1 MEVKTTL
8 RFTSNHLVFFLN
20 SDTQGLVK
28 AVMNGDPRA
37 FETLTHEYEKPIFNI
52 VYRMLHDAEEARDV
66 TQTVFLK
73 TFENLHSYQ
82 PDRKFFSWICRI
94 AINEAINQQTAHRPV
109 VELDE
114 NYAASEGNPGD
125 VAERDELHRGLENAL
140 MQLDTD
146 YRSVV
151 VLKHIVGMSYHEIAE
166 SLEVSEKTVKSRLFS
181 ARQKM
186 REQLKKDEYL

>member
-1 MEVKTTL
+1 M
-8 RFTSNHLVFFLN
+8 NN
-20 SDTQGLVK
+20 NDTQSLVR
-28 AVMNGDPRA
+28 AVMNGDPQA
-37 FETLTHEYEKPIFNI
+37 FENLVREYEKPIFNV

-82 PDRKFFSWICRI
+82 SDRKFFSWICRI
-94 AINEAINQQTAHRPV
+94 AINEAINQQAAHKPG

-114 NYAASEGNPGD
+114 NYATGDGNPGD
-125 VAERDELHRGLENAL
+125 IAQRDELHRGLENAL
-140 MQLDTD
+140 MQLSTD

-151 VLKHIVGMSYHEIAE
+151 VLQHIVGMSYHEIAE